1 MRLRLFIIALLALTA
16 VSCMR
21 DINPIGSEQEKGKM
35 VTISATIPPD
45 TRVSYTDSDIPGNGG
60 TLTWQTGDTLLLAG
74 YDGTIY
80 KGSNKF
86 HWKGGDSFEGLEVT
100 GATTYKAY
108 YPGERVTLDAN
119 GNVQLAGTFWQ
130 QTQSGDNS
138 TAHLRHSLLLFDETA
153 HAINQ
158 TFDLTLKSSI
168 IRFNLDGVPA
178 DVGSLG
184 NLIWSVETTA
194 GVTKS
199 MALNVTGVTFSA
211 AKDNLTAFLSFDP
224 AVTDIAANGRVKI
237 TLRGGKS
244 YQWNTTVAAGKNYTI
259 GNRYKAAVNSGWTE
273 MPVTYGLT
281 PLSFVAEY
289 NVNPAGDGF
298 VTNLTACTGSGYF
311 NWNAAQ
317 TINIA
322 GYHLPSLEEWRGIVA
337 PPTHIYFNNNGYT
350 VDNVSETV
358 KVNGTSYTSTN
369 DYRNVGNKTYALRY
383 KGTNWVSA
391 WKYEY
396 ISDGDNTHM
405 MITSRGVA
413 PSVTITNIANEAFW
427 SSGNENDVV
436 RYFPASGYKND
447 SGTLYNFGNLG
458 YFWSSSLDSNTHAW
472 SMSFG
477 SSTAMSGS
485 NTYRGN
491 SLSVRLFVNDAP
503 TPPTP
508 TPLSYVAEY
517 NANPAGTGFVTNPT
531 ACNVSGYFNWSNA
544 VMRFNTNKSIPGY
557 HLPNLKEW
565 RGIVPEYDYNNDILY
580 IDFHGSSPY
589 DNVSETVE
597 VQGQSI
603 TMTSDYRNTGSPGNP
618 APSYALRY
626 KGTNWVSAWKYE
638 YISDGN
644 NTHMKI
650 TSRGVAS
657 SVTISQVADPTFWS
671 SGQENDVI
679 RYFPA
684 SGFESSSGSPYDVGC
699 NGIFW
704 SSTENYHSEAWN
716 LAFVVNGTYMAN
728 DPIKTT
734 KHTVRLFMGEPTL
747 TPLNYVADYNV
758 NPAGD
763 GFVTFATT
771 CDVSGYFTYN
781 QATTQFITKIIDG
794 ISYHLPSNTE
804 WFGIIPQYVN
814 NISYISF
821 NSTPPYDG
829 ITENV
834 SVHGHNITMTSDFR
848 NPGNHVSYALRYK
861 GTKWV
866 SAWKYEFVNS
876 LNYTHIRVSCRN
888 VAPSVTI
895 DTITENNGA
904 FWNTDTENDVIRYFP
919 ASGFVSS
926 GSTRQVGTIGH
937 FWSSTNN
944 DTVSAWSI
952 RFNNSYANSNLYYG
966 KADGFT
972 IRLFAPGN

>member
-396 ISDGDNTHM
+396 ISDG
-405 MITSRGVA
+405 
-413 PSVTITNIANEAFW
+413 
-427 SSGNENDVV
+427 
-436 RYFPASGYKND
+436 
-447 SGTLYNFGNLG
+447 
-458 YFWSSSLDSNTHAW
+458 
-472 SMSFG
+472 
-477 SSTAMSGS
+477 
-485 NTYRGN
+485 
-491 SLSVRLFVNDAP
+491 
-503 TPPTP
+503 
-508 TPLSYVAEY
+508 
-517 NANPAGTGFVTNPT
+517 
-531 ACNVSGYFNWSNA
+531 
-544 VMRFNTNKSIPGY
+544 
-557 HLPNLKEW
+557 
-565 RGIVPEYDYNNDILY
+565 
-580 IDFHGSSPY
+580 
-589 DNVSETVE
+589 
-597 VQGQSI
+597 
-603 TMTSDYRNTGSPGNP
+603 
-618 APSYALRY
+618 
-626 KGTNWVSAWKYE
+626 
-638 YISDGN
+638 N